1 MLIDINE
8 DLKKYLLLKVKVEI
22 FWGRTGKGGG
32 RSLFY
37 YRKRTQRCF
46 RDELAMGR
54 NLQFPTYKVLMALEN
69 VFKVLPSSLIQ
80 PCDNKHLISQEKM
93 VQKCW
98 FVNVE
103 GFNLNFTQCCYTFG

>member
-80 PCDNKHLISQEKM
+80 PCDNKYLISQEG
-93 VQKCW
+93 
-98 FVNVE
+98 FNLIE